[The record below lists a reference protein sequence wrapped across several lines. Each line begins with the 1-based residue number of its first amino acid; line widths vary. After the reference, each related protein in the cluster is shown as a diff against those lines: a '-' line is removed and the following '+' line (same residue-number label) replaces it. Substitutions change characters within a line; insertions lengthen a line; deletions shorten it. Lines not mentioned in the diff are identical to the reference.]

1 MKVMVFDAKD
11 PEIPIGMGDLCRTED
26 IQIASDEDMSRIVC
40 TIKDHPVIVMEE
52 TGDILYG
59 IECWWCPV

>member
-1 MKVMVFDAKD
+1 MKVMVFEAHD

-26 IQIASDEDMSRIVC
+26 IQVCTDEDMSRVVFVL
-40 TIKDHPVIVMEE
+40 KDHPVIVMEDGE
-52 TGDILYG
+52 VLRG